1 MWDMVTTG
9 EVQCQIFSQ
18 TGDQKDTMLIIEP
31 DHRTRAEGKMMLPR
45 HMDGRGKS
53 VTSIHGKFR

>member
-18 TGDQKDTMLIIEP
+18 TGDQKDRMLIIEP
-31 DHRTRAEGKMMLPR
+31 DH
-45 HMDGRGKS
+45 
-53 VTSIHGKFR
+53 